1 MYINNISRR
10 SINDTN
16 FLQQRKIKFGNIK
29 NSVINYIIKKSLNY
43 NNTLTQ
49 YYNLNELNNFKK
61 SIKNM
66 NSHNFLNNKSV
77 CYIKNFLHLNRK
89 YHAQRQHI
97 STFIKKKYTLSL
109 IKRRKKIIPNNCFK
123 SGIHINNIFKSNSL
137 PISYNFK
144 LFLQPNQTQLNNIIK
159 RDQIKNFKILINKS
173 FYSSTTM
180 HDGINTH
187 TFHTKNIIQYNN
199 KKYNTYKIKKK
210 LLKGRNINTAINYA
224 HRIQLLR
231 RTIKKKKKKW
241 LNKLVKKKNNSKII
255 KLQLNIQKRQNKKC
269 LKNYPTNRKHN
280 CDIYKNN
287 FKNPKRPKW
296 DTMQN
301 LNTLDVENNNHIDDN
316 YLNKTLQDT
325 NHNQTNSDKTSY
337 KKNNNLSKEFDNN
350 TDEKTSQEKAEKN
363 LKKHDLLLVALSG
376 CIPFICFGF
385 IDNSF
390 MIISGDLF
398 DSTFCTI
405 LGLSTMAA
413 AGLGNLTSDVLGI
426 FIGGYIEKMIVCIGF
441 PRINLTNKQLK
452 MNRTRKYYYLGS
464 AVGIAIGCLLGMVPL
479 LFIDSTKL
487 EEKKNKFKKK
497 KKKEQEL
504 QHPEKHTQEI
514 HNDNQNSN
522 KKLIEF
528 VSKKLPQ
535 YINSSYAFLFIFDK
549 NKNQFYTLINNN
561 LIYIPTTHD
570 IISKA
575 HIKKQIVN
583 YYNHNLTNIYT
594 NPFDMTNMNK
604 QGDLQSVL
612 NKSNHAQ
619 DENNNNYEIAKI
631 NDAFFKHHG
640 INANQVL
647 IAPVFG
653 TNESII
659 AIITVV
665 NSTKKIPF
673 SDKDS
678 HFLNLF
684 SSHISKEIEGKS
696 DLDTSLRFE
705 KKNTFNIYIF
715 IYNNVIKNVHLKK

>member
-1 MYINNISRR
+1 MHTNNMSRCSINN
-10 SINDTN
+10 TN

-29 NSVINYIIKKSLNY
+29 NSVINYIIKKSLTY

-49 YYNLNELNNFKK
+49 YYNLNKLNNFKK

-66 NSHNFLNNKSV
+66 NSHNFLDNKIV
-77 CYIKNFLHLNRK
+77 CSIKNFLHLNRK
-89 YHAQRQHI
+89 YHVQRQYI

-123 SGIHINNIFKSNSL
+123 SGIHINNIFKLNSL
-137 PISYNFK
+137 PTCYNFK
-144 LFLQPNQTQLNNIIK
+144 TFLQANQAQLNNMIK

-173 FYSSTTM
+173 LYSSTNM
-180 HDGINTH
+180 HDGTSTH

-199 KKYNTYKIKKK
+199 KKNNTSEIKKK
-210 LLKGRNINTAINYA
+210 TLKGRNINTAINYA
-224 HRIQLLR
+224 NRIQLLKR
-231 RTIKKKKKKW
+231 RIKKKKKKW

-255 KLQLNIQKRQNKKC
+255 KLQLNMRKRQNKKC

-280 CDIYKNN
+280 CEIYKNN
-287 FKNPKRPKW
+287 LKNAKRPKW
-296 DTMQN
+296 DTTQN
-301 LNTLDVENNNHIDDN
+301 VNPLDFENNQHMEEDH
-316 YLNKTLQDT
+316 LNKTL
-325 NHNQTNSDKTSY
+325 QTNSDKTSY

-350 TDEKTSQEKAEKN
+350 TDEKTSQEKAEMN

-398 DSTFCTI
+398 DSTFCAI

-426 FIGGYIEKMIVCIGF
+426 FIGGYIEKIIVCIGF

-464 AVGIAIGCLLGMVPL
+464 AVGIAIGCLLGMIPL

-497 KKKEQEL
+497 KKKEHEL
-504 QHPEKHTQEI
+504 PEKHTQQL
-514 HNDNQNSN
+514 HNDNNDLD

-528 VSKKLPQ
+528 VSNKLPQ

-549 NKNQFYTLINNN
+549 NKNQFYTIINNN

-570 IISKA
+570 IISET
-575 HIKKQIVN
+575 HMKKQIVN
-583 YYNHNLTNIYT
+583 YYNQNLTNIYT
-594 NPFDMTNMNK
+594 NSFHMTNMNK
-604 QGDLQSVL
+604 QDDLQSAL
-612 NKSNHAQ
+612 NKSNNANDDH
-619 DENNNNYEIAKI
+619 NYKISKI
-631 NDAFFKHHG
+631 NDGFFKHHG
-640 INANQVL
+640 INANQIL
-647 IAPVFG
+647 TAPVFG
-653 TNESII
+653 ANESII

-673 SDKDS
+673 SDRDA

-684 SSHISKEIEGKS
+684 SSHISKEIEGRN
-696 DLDTSLRFE
+696 DLDTSLRVC
-705 KKNTFNIYIF
+705 KNI
-715 IYNNVIKNVHLKK
+715 IYN

>member
-29 NSVINYIIKKSLNY
+29 NSVINYIIKKSLTY
-43 NNTLTQ
+43 NNNFTQ

-66 NSHNFLNNKSV
+66 NSHNFLDNKIICS
-77 CYIKNFLHLNRK
+77 IKNFLHLNRK
-89 YHAQRQHI
+89 YHVQRQHI

-123 SGIHINNIFKSNSL
+123 SGIHINNIFKLNSL
-137 PISYNFK
+137 PTCYNFK
-144 LFLQPNQTQLNNIIK
+144 AFLQANQTQLNNIIK

-173 FYSSTTM
+173 FYSSTSM

-187 TFHTKNIIQYNN
+187 TFHTQNIIQYNN
-199 KKYNTYKIKKK
+199 KKNNTSKIKKK

-224 HRIQLLR
+224 NRIQLLR
-231 RTIKKKKKKW
+231 RRIKKKKKKW

-255 KLQLNIQKRQNKKC
+255 KLQLNMRKRQNKKC

-280 CDIYKNN
+280 CEIYKNH
-287 FKNPKRPKW
+287 FKNVKRPKW

-301 LNTLDVENNNHIDDN
+301 VNTLDFENNQHIDED
-316 YLNKTLQDT
+316 YLNKTIQAT

-337 KKNNNLSKEFDNN
+337 KKHINLSKEFDNN
-350 TDEKTSQEKAEKN
+350 TDEKTSQEKAEMN
-363 LKKHDLLLVALSG
+363 IKKHDLLLVALSG

-398 DSTFCTI
+398 DSTFCAI

-479 LFIDSTKL
+479 LFIDNTKL
-487 EEKKNKFKKK
+487 EEKKNQFKKK

-504 QHPEKHTQEI
+504 QHPEKHTQQI
-514 HNDNQNSN
+514 HNDNKNSD

-570 IISKA
+570 IISEA

-583 YYNHNLTNIYT
+583 YYNQNLTNIYT
-594 NPFDMTNMNK
+594 NSFDMTNMNK

-612 NKSNHAQ
+612 NKSNHAK
-619 DENNNNYEIAKI
+619 DDHNCEISKI

-653 TNESII
+653 SNESII

-673 SDKDS
+673 SDRDA

-696 DLDTSLRFE
+696 DLDTSLRLC
-705 KKNTFNIYIF
+705 KNI
-715 IYNNVIKNVHLKK
+715 IYN